1 MSKRG
6 SVESAVL
13 ASVLV
18 VALIGLYVG
27 LQPDEAYS
35 EGFLT
40 VGSASTATGHFALPA
55 AKEYGGAVRGIAAP
69 GTRAFPAGRAL
80 ETDIQTCYSCSC
92 LEDGL
97 TASDKASAEKV
108 CRDNC
113 AGTIVSQTA
122 GACR

>member
-13 ASVLV
+13 LAVV
-18 VALIGLYVG
+18 IVALIGL
-27 LQPDEAYS
+27 
-35 EGFLT
+35 F
-40 VGSASTATGHFALPA
+40 FALKPVAEKKQGEVSVVAVPGPTGNFAVPA
-55 AKEYGGAVRGIAAP
+55 AKEYGGAVRGVAVT

-80 ETDIQTCYSCSC
+80 ETEVQFCYSCSC
-92 LEDGL
+92 LEEGI
-97 TASDKASAEKV
+97 TAVDKSSAERV

-113 AGTIVSQTA
+113 QGAITGFEA